1 MKQLFFTLI
10 ITGLICVT
18 GCSKGA
24 TVKGKVTFADG
35 TPLTVGEVVFQ
46 TETRM
51 ASGRIQAD
59 GTYKL
64 SSASESDGVPPGHY
78 GVRIV
83 GAYDSSNMPPGISL
97 SEAAKFPPIPLINK
111 KFEKTET
118 SELTCEVK
126 GSMTFDITVTKP

>member
-1 MKQLFFTLI
+1 MKQLLFTLI
-10 ITGLICVT
+10 VTGLICVT
-18 GCSKGA
+18 GCGRGA

-35 TPLTVGEVVFQ
+35 TPLTAGEVIFQ
-46 TETRM
+46 TENRM
-51 ASGRIQAD
+51 ASGNIQAD

-64 SSASESDGVPPGHY
+64 SSESQHDGVPPGNY

-83 GAYDSSNMPPGISL
+83 RAYDTSKMPPGISP
-97 SEAAKFPPIPLINK
+97 SEAMKFPPIPLINK